1 MNVAII
7 GAGLIGNKRAQALE
21 KTDRLAMV
29 YDTDIEA
36 AKNLAHKFK
45 AKTVVDLDKI
55 ILDFAVDVVIVAV
68 VNKYLAEIAVKLLEA
83 GKHVLCEKP
92 LGRNFSESKEIV
104 QAALKSNCLIKT
116 GFNHRFH
123 PAPRKAKEIIATG
136 SIGNILNIRA
146 RYGHGGRP
154 GMENEWRCSKDLCG
168 GGELLDQGVHIID
181 LCRWFVGD
189 EVVKVFGKVQKA
201 FWNIEVED
209 NAFFDLIFTSDVIA
223 HCHVS
228 WTNWRNIFSFE
239 IFGTDGYLKIDGL
252 GKSYGPETLEYGLR
266 NKAGG
271 KPTVEIIQYPE
282 VDGSWDRE
290 WKEFKLAI
298 KKQREPL
305 GNGYDGLMVNKVI
318 ESIYRSSKLNK
329 MVDV

>member
-29 YDTDIEA
+29 CDTNIEA
-36 AKNLAHKFK
+36 AQNLADQFK

-55 ILDFAVDVVIVAV
+55 ILDSAIEVVIVAV
-68 VNKYLAEIAVKLLEA
+68 VNKYLAEIAVRLLEA

-92 LGRNFSESKEIV
+92 LGRNFSESSEIV
-104 QAALKSNCLIKT
+104 DSAQQSNCLIKM

-123 PAPRKAKEIIATG
+123 PALRKAKEIIVTG
-136 SIGNILNIRA
+136 RIGNILNVRA

-181 LCRWFVGD
+181 LCRWFVGS
-189 EVVKVFGKVQKA
+189 EVHKVFGNVQTA
-201 FWNIEVED
+201 FWDIAVED
-209 NAFFDLIFTSDVIA
+209 NAFFDLIFTGDVVA

-239 IFGTDGYLKIDGL
+239 IFGTDGYLKIDGF
-252 GKSYGPETLEYGLR
+252 GKSYGPETLEFGLR

-271 KPTVEIIQYPE
+271 KPTIDIFEFPAI
-282 VDGSWDRE
+282 DDSWDRE

-298 KKQREPL
+298 KEQREPL
-305 GNGYDGLMVNKVI
+305 GNGYDGLMANKVI